1 VENPNPCR
9 KTQISNKET
18 DVYKDIIAPLIKS
31 GSFVHSFALVAAIM
45 AVSYFIA
52 GAIKQKKMGSAF
64 AITIGLLLAYIAGSL
79 TGGKKGVADWPLFA
93 GFATLGGAALR
104 DLTIVST
111 AYGVDIKNLKKAGLP
126 GIISLF
132 VGVFL
137 SFFIGAIIGR
147 VMGYTDA
154 RELTTIGAGAV
165 TFIVGPVTG
174 DALGVSS
181 PVIAVSVAAGV
192 FKAVFT
198 MIITPLLA
206 KRIGLDNPTS
216 AMVYGGIMGTTSGVA
231 GGLAATDI
239 RLVPYGAMTAT
250 FYTGLGTLLCPS
262 VGFFL
267 VKLFF

>member
-1 VENPNPCR
+1 MY
-9 KTQISNKET
+9 KE
-18 DVYKDIIAPLIKS
+18 IIAPLVKS
-31 GSFVHSFALVAAIM
+31 GALVHALALTAAIM
-45 AVSYFIA
+45 AAAYFTANLIR
-52 GAIKQKKMGSAF
+52 QKKMGSAF
-64 AITIGLLLAYIAGSL
+64 AILLGLLLSFVAGKM
-79 TGGKKGVADWPLFA
+79 TGGKKGVADWPMFA
-93 GFATLGGAALR
+93 GFTTLGGSALR

-111 AYGVDIKNLKKAGLP
+111 AYGVEPKNLKRAGLP

-132 VGVFL
+132 VGIFL
-137 SFFIGAIIGR
+137 SFIVGVIVALLF
-147 VMGYTDA
+147 GYKDP

-181 PVIAVSVAAGV
+181 QVIAVSVAAGV
-192 FKAVFT
+192 VKSVLT

-262 VGFFL
+262 VGYFL
-267 VKLFF
+267 VNMFF